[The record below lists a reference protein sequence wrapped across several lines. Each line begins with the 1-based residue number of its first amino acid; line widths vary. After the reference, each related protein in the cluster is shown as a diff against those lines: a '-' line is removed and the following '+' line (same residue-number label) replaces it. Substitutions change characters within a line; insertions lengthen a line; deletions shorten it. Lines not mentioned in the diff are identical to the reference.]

1 MDYSRQYRF
10 AGVTIR
16 IDSEAPLDEYL
27 GLAEFGMAPAS
38 ADCNITLHFADKLP
52 EPKSEDTASDGKL
65 YQRLAITDPSGN
77 PDKDYAVVESD
88 GSVCRM
94 TILSEYNG
102 RFDAVTALRTAN
114 FNHIM
119 LEHDAIILHSS
130 YILHK
135 GKAILFCAPSGT
147 GKSTQADLWAKH
159 RGAEIING
167 DRTLVRRIDGKFT
180 ANGVYYAGT
189 SGICKDVTAPIAA
202 IVMLGQA
209 KENRV
214 CRMSGAEV
222 FLGLFRQS
230 AYSKTVPTDP
240 GLAAALLSDAAEKL
254 PVIKLDCLPDESAV
268 KALEDFMEEG
278 NLLG

>member
-16 IDSEAPLDEYL
+16 IDSETPLDEYL
-27 GLAEFGMAPAS
+27 GLAEFGMTPAS

-52 EPKSEDTASDGKL
+52 ESKTVDAADDGRL
-65 YQRLAITDPSGN
+65 YQRLAIRDPSGN
-77 PDKDYAVVESD
+77 PDKDYAVIESE
-88 GSVCRM
+88 GSLYKM
-94 TILSEYNG
+94 TILSDYIG
-102 RFDAVTALRTAN
+102 RLDAATVLRTVN

-119 LEHDAIILHSS
+119 LEYDAIVLHSS
-130 YILHK
+130 YVLHK

-167 DRTLVRRIDGKFT
+167 DRTLVRRFGGSYT

-189 SGICKDVTAPIAA
+189 SGICKNVTAPIAA

-214 CRMSGAEV
+214 CKISGAEA

-278 NLLG
+278 NLFG

>member
-10 AGVTIR
+10 AGVSIR

-27 GLAEFGMAPAS
+27 GLSEFGEEPTD
-38 ADCNITLHFADKLP
+38 ADFYATVQFADSLP
-52 EPKSEDTASDGKL
+52 QLEDEGPCTDGVVRKPLRISEL
-65 YQRLAITDPSGN
+65 SGN
-77 PDKDYAVVESD
+77 AGKVYAYMECGADFCRLTAHD
-88 GSVCRM
+88 G
-94 TILSEYNG
+94 YYG
-102 RFDAVTALRTAN
+102 KFDAATVLRTVN

-119 LEHDAIILHSS
+119 LEHDAIVLHSS
-130 YILHK
+130 YVLHK

-167 DRTLVRRIDGKFT
+167 DRALLRRTDGKFT

-189 SGICKDVTAPIAA
+189 SGICKNVTAPIAA

-209 KENRV
+209 KENRI
-214 CRMSGAEV
+214 CRISGAEA

-230 AYSKTVPTDP
+230 AYSKTVATDP
-240 GLAAALLSDAAEKL
+240 GLAAGLLSDAAEKL
-254 PVIKLDCLPDESAV
+254 PVIRLDCLPDESAV

>member
-1 MDYSRQYRF
+1 MDYSRQYCF
-10 AGVTIR
+10 AGVSIR

-27 GLAEFGMAPAS
+27 GLAEFGMTPAS

-52 EPKSEDTASDGKL
+52 EPKTANDGML

-88 GSVCRM
+88 GRSYSM
-94 TILSEYNG
+94 TILSDYIG
-102 RFDAVTALRTAN
+102 RFDAATALRAAN

-119 LEHDAIILHSS
+119 LEHDAIVLHSS
-130 YILHK
+130 YVLHK
-135 GKAILFCAPSGT
+135 GKAMLFCAPSGT
-147 GKSTQADLWAKH
+147 GKSTQADLWARH

-189 SGICKDVTAPIAA
+189 SGICKDVSAPIAA

-214 CRMSGAEV
+214 YTMSGAEA

-230 AYSKTVPTDP
+230 AYSKTVAADP